1 MIPALVKPNPTK
13 STFSCTAI
21 AVENEPPHRRE
32 AIKMTRVQIEIFLG
46 VVLITLTSILLVIYG
61 FNEEKRMEEFTLA
74 QEAQAIEVGA
84 YLFENNCASCHG
96 KQGEGI
102 PGLCPPLND
111 RNFFTNRLV
120 EVGWS
125 GTLEDYIVAT
135 VSSGRL
141 TSTRP
146 DLYVGGGRP
155 AMPAWS
161 EDFAGPLRNDQIRD
175 IARFVLN
182 WEATA
187 LEQVELVEVVAPGT
201 ESDDPVVRGE
211 AVYTA
216 NGCGGCHTLGA
227 LSAGVVGPPLTEIG
241 IIAETREE
249 GISAEEYIR
258 TSILNPNAYVVEGYP
273 ENVMPQNWNEIFTDD
288 QLSDLVAFLLDQK

>member
-1 MIPALVKPNPTK
+1 
-13 STFSCTAI
+13 
-21 AVENEPPHRRE
+21 
-32 AIKMTRVQIEIFLG
+32 MTRVQIEIFLG
-46 VVLITLTSILLVIYG
+46 VVLITLTSVLLVIYG
-61 FNEEKRMEEFTLA
+61 FNEEKRMEEYTLA
-74 QEAQAIEVGA
+74 QEAQSIEVGA

-111 RNFFTNRLV
+111 RHFFTNRLV

-125 GTLEDYIVAT
+125 GTLEDYIIAT

-187 LEQVELVEVVAPGT
+187 LEQVELVEVVAPGA
-201 ESDDPVVRGE
+201 ESDDPVVRGQ

-241 IIAETREE
+241 VVAETRVE

-258 TSILNPNAYVVEGYP
+258 TSILNPNTYVIEGYP
-273 ENVMPQNWNEIFTDD
+273 ENVMPQNWGELLTDE